1 MKKKFEYFLNAIHYC
16 LYLEEKW
23 STRIIE
29 KCVLRLFHGL
39 SILFNF
45 ESFYQRKMEERLKNR
60 DLQEFMYG
68 KTWGES
74 IGFANHWFGY
84 IYSGYPGF
92 LSFTLLGAVDEMC
105 NHHLNAITVILILLI
120 PIGLCYIPAYRA
132 VFTKD
137 QLIRIYH
144 TGNGQCLRKYAGH
157 SIAKQVVVH
166 QEIPLIAAS
175 DGFRHLETRNYY
187 EKTAGGRKMGW
198 WYENKYEPKGH
209 VIDGDILDIAFN
221 VRNQQLVAILANG
234 KIMFCNDKYC
244 KYQDSLQIITALN
257 VDAYDFSE
265 CICSKEI
272 KELLR
277 RNGALVN

>member
-1 MKKKFEYFLNAIHYC
+1 
-16 LYLEEKW
+16 
-23 STRIIE
+23 
-29 KCVLRLFHGL
+29 
-39 SILFNF
+39 
-45 ESFYQRKMEERLKNR
+45 
-60 DLQEFMYG
+60 
-68 KTWGES
+68 
-74 IGFANHWFGY
+74 
-84 IYSGYPGF
+84 
-92 LSFTLLGAVDEMC
+92 
-105 NHHLNAITVILILLI
+105 
-120 PIGLCYIPAYRA
+120 
-132 VFTKD
+132 
-137 QLIRIYH
+137 
-144 TGNGQCLRKYAGH
+144 
-157 SIAKQVVVH
+157 
-166 QEIPLIAAS
+166 
-175 DGFRHLETRNYY
+175 LETRNYY

>member
-1 MKKKFEYFLNAIHYC
+1 MIRRNGQSLSLFNLFNGGETELDCPVANPKLVCFLPTGDLAAVDSSGRMLVWNSTWNGKRLTISMEGQEILSIQAIH
-16 LYLEEKW
+16 
-23 STRIIE
+23 
-29 KCVLRLFHGL
+29 G
-39 SILFNF
+39 
-45 ESFYQRKMEERLKNR
+45 QP
-60 DLQEFMYG
+60 
-68 KTWGES
+68 
-74 IGFANHWFGY
+74 Y
-84 IYSGYPGF
+84 I
-92 LSFTLLGAVDEMC
+92 
-105 NHHLNAITVILILLI
+105 
-120 PIGLCYIPAYRA
+120 A